1 MEKTLVMLEN
11 NSFSSNLSTSQNK
24 TNKRVVK
31 LSSLLVMSLLLL
43 LSPILVSAQA
53 VSGVT
58 GVVTD
63 PSGAVVPGAQVVLL
77 DTKTSR
83 ELTTTT
89 NDQGVYVFNNVSP
102 GGGYRLTFTSQGF
115 QTSVLND
122 VQLGIGRTETHDAQL
137 TAGNV
142 SATVEIESTAGDVTL
157 NTTDPSIGN
166 VIGERQLRELP
177 IQIRGSPA
185 ALIGLQPGVVGNNI
199 GAGVSGD
206 NRVGSVA
213 GARADQG
220 NITVDGIDAN
230 DVTTG
235 QAFATVANAPI
246 DSIQEFRAVSAN
258 PNASEGRSS
267 GGQIQ
272 LATKS
277 GTNDY
282 HGNTYIY
289 YRSDKFAANE
299 FFNNRNGVARPL
311 LQRRQ
316 FGGSLGGPLHFL
328 NFGEGGSVVKSGR
341 DRLFFFFNFEG
352 RRDDSQVSAS
362 RTVPLQHYREGRI
375 AYIRAT
381 DPSGATCPATS
392 RLDNNPNCIGFLTQS
407 QIATLDPRGIGANAA
422 LLSFINSRYPQAND
436 LTGGD
441 GINTGLFRFNAPNQR
456 ADNIYTTRIDGNIS
470 DAQKIFGRLTV
481 TRRDS
486 TNSVQLFPGDQDQV
500 QFQDRSYA
508 FAIGHSWVISPRF
521 FNQATVGVS
530 RSQNF
535 FVPAQS
541 PSFPNSFG
549 AGGVL
554 TAPFASMSY
563 QDRIVTVPTIRDDA
577 TWTTGSHTFQFG
589 GQYKPITQNPSLTND
604 FNFVTLGIGGTTSQL
619 NPTLRPAGGT
629 GNPPAIRAGS
639 VANYDAAFAY
649 LLGRYAAISTN
660 FVYDPQGNASAPG
673 TGRSRNYAYNEYELY
688 AQDNWKVRNNLTL
701 NLGVRW
707 HLYPAPY
714 ETNGFQSGPN
724 IDDFEGYLA
733 NRVQNAA
740 NGVAGVAAEPIISY
754 NLIGK
759 ANNAKPLYETDF
771 NNFAPRIGFV
781 YNPSFKGGLLGAI
794 FGERKTSIR
803 GGAAI
808 VYDRVG
814 GAITFLQDQFTYIFD
829 SSAVTN
835 FGNADARVALLNDP
849 RFTGLNTLP
858 LQNVAPSVTRPVSPY
873 VTNGVPTGLSANV
886 GNYIVDRNFEIPYSY
901 QWSFGVQR
909 ELPFNMIL
917 DVTYVGRRGRKL
929 WTQSDV
935 GMALNFKD
943 PASGQF
949 LYDALNATQAEVQ
962 AQVAAG
968 ISAPVVTAQPWLENQ
983 VRLGANVTTCATAA
997 LPNRTCTQFVTNSFR
1012 EQIRTGGT
1020 AQLIRAL
1027 YQSGLLRPNV
1037 GMSAQFA
1044 LNDFVTNQGYSQ
1056 YDGLLVSLQKRFS
1069 QGFTFDANYTWSH
1082 AIDNQSSITNTGFG
1096 GTLQNALDPDASRA
1110 DADFDIRHLFNANGI
1125 WELPFGRNRSI
1136 GTNMPR
1142 WLDAVVGGW
1151 NLSGIITAR
1160 SGLPINAASGA
1171 FTLQLGLGNPSYVV
1185 GDRSAFKGEIHDETG
1200 GIQYF
1205 ANPEAARAALRYPR
1219 HGEIGSRNAFRSPG
1233 YWNIDAALSK
1243 KIQMPWSE
1251 NHRVTLR
1258 AEAFNLTN
1266 SVWFNAPAS
1275 LGVESATFGRITST
1289 LSSAREIQFAI
1300 RYDF

>member
-1 MEKTLVMLEN
+1 MEKTLLMLER
-11 NSFSSNLSTSQNK
+11 NSFSSNLSTSKNK
-24 TNKRVVK
+24 INKRVVK
-31 LSSLLVMSLLLL
+31 LSSLLVMSLLLF

-58 GVVTD
+58 GVITD
-63 PSGAVVPGAQVVLL
+63 PSGAVVPGVQVVLL

-83 ELTTTT
+83 ELTTTS

-102 GGGYRLTFTSQGF
+102 GGGYRLTFTAQGF

-122 VQLGIGRTETHDAQL
+122 VQLGIGRTETHNAEL
-137 TAGNV
+137 IAGNV

-157 NTTDPSIGN
+157 NTTDASVGN
-166 VIGERQLRELP
+166 VIGEQQLRELP
-177 IQIRGSPA
+177 IQIRSSPA
-185 ALIGLQPGVVGNNI
+185 ALIGLQPGVIGNNV
-199 GAGVSGD
+199 GTGNA

-213 GARADQG
+213 GSRTDQG
-220 NITVDGIDAN
+220 NVTVDGIDAN
-230 DVTTG
+230 DVASG

-267 GGQIQ
+267 GGQVQ

-282 HGNTYIY
+282 HGSARIY

-299 FFNNRNGVARPL
+299 FFNNRNGVPRPL

-328 NFGEGGSVVKSGR
+328 KFGEGGPVVQSGR
-341 DRLFFFFNFEG
+341 DRLFFFFDYEG

-381 DPSGATCPATS
+381 DPSGAACPATS
-392 RLDNNPNCIGFLTQS
+392 RLDNNPNCIGFLTQA
-407 QIATLDPRGIGANAA
+407 QVAALDPRGIGANAA

-441 GINTGLFRFNAPNQR
+441 GLNTGLFRFNAPVVR
-456 ADNIYTTRIDGNIS
+456 ADNTYTTRIDGNIS
-470 DAQKIFGRLTV
+470 DEQKIFGRLTV
-481 TRRDS
+481 NRRNS
-486 TNSVQLFPGDQDQV
+486 TNVAQLFPGDADQEL
-500 QFQDRSYA
+500 FQDKSYA
-508 FAIGHSWVISPRF
+508 FAIGHSWVISPKF
-521 FNQATVGVS
+521 FNQATFGIS
-530 RSQNF
+530 RQQNYF
-535 FVPAQS
+535 LPPSSPA
-541 PSFPNSFG
+541 FPNIFG
-549 AGGVL
+549 GGGVL
-554 TAPFASMSY
+554 TAPFAGLTY

-577 TWTTGSHTFQFG
+577 TWTTGAHTFQFG
-589 GQYKPITQNPSLTND
+589 GQFKPIRQNPSLTSD
-604 FNFVTLGIGGTTSQL
+604 FNSVTLGLGGLTSQL
-619 NPTLRPAGGT
+619 NANLRPSGT
-629 GNPPAIRAGS
+629 PGSTAPPAIRAGS
-639 VANYDAAFAY
+639 TATYDAAFAY
-649 LLGRYAAISTN
+649 LLGRVALVSTN
-660 FVYDPQGNASAPG
+660 FVYDPQGNASVPG

-688 AQDNWKVRNNLTL
+688 AQDNWKVRSDLTL

-714 ETNGFQSGPN
+714 ETNGFQTGSN
-724 IDDFEGYLA
+724 IVDADEYLA
-733 NRVQNAA
+733 RRVENAA
-740 NGVAGVAAEPIISY
+740 NGVAGVSAEPIMTYS
-754 NLIGK
+754 LIGK
-759 ANNAKPLYETDF
+759 ANNGRPFYETDK
-771 NNFAPRIGFV
+771 NNFAPRIGFA
-781 YNPSFKGGLLGAI
+781 YNPSFKGGLMGAI
-794 FGERKTSIR
+794 FGERKTSLR
-803 GGAAI
+803 GGASI
-808 VYDRVG
+808 IYDRPG
-814 GAITFLQDQFTYIFD
+814 GAMTFLIDQSTYLFD

-835 FGNADARVALLNDP
+835 FGNTDARVALLNDP
-849 RFTGLNTLP
+849 RFTGLTSLP
-858 LQNVAPSVTRPVSPY
+858 IQNVAPAVGKTVSPF
-873 VTNGVPTGLSANV
+873 VTNGVPNGLAANV
-886 GNYIVDRNFEIPYSY
+886 GNYVIDKNFQIPYSY

-929 WTQSDV
+929 WTQSDIGQV
-935 GMALNFKD
+935 LNFKD

-949 LYDALNATQAEVQ
+949 LFDALNATQAQIQ

-968 ISAPVVTAQPWLENQ
+968 ISTPVVTPQPWIENQ
-983 VRLGANVTTCATAA
+983 ARLGSNGATFCPTPAF
-997 LPNRTCTQFVTNSFR
+997 NCTQFLTNNFR
-1012 EQIRTGGT
+1012 EQLRTGGT
-1020 AQLIRAL
+1020 AQFIRAL
-1027 YQSGLLRPNV
+1027 YQNGLLRPNV

-1044 LNDFVTNQGYSQ
+1044 LNDFVTNKGYSN
-1056 YDGLLVSLQKRFS
+1056 YDGMLVSLQKRFS
-1069 QGFTFDANYTWSH
+1069 QGFTYDVNYTWSH

-1096 GTLQNALDPDASRA
+1096 GTLQNALNPDASRA
-1110 DADFDIRHLFNANGI
+1110 NADFDIRHLFNANGI
-1125 WELPFGRNRSI
+1125 WELPIGRQRAI
-1136 GTNMPR
+1136 GTDMPR
-1142 WLDAVVGGW
+1142 WLDAVIGGW
-1151 NLSGIITAR
+1151 NVAGIITAR

-1205 ANPEAARAALRYPR
+1205 ADPAAARAALRYPR

-1233 YWNIDAALSK
+1233 FMNIDMALSK
-1243 KIQMPWSE
+1243 KFQMPWSE
-1251 NHRVTLR
+1251 NHRLTLR

-1266 SVWFNAPAS
+1266 SVYFDSPAS
-1275 LGVESATFGRITST
+1275 LGVESATFGRITGT
-1289 LSSAREIQFAI
+1289 LTNAREVQFAL